1 MLKTVQKLYAMVKIS
16 KASNTG
22 FRRIRGDMTEMYKI
36 LTGKQDVT
44 VVPKLQL
51 ATSSAMGGKFHKF
64 ATLRSK

>member
-36 LTGKQDVT
+36 LTGK
-44 VVPKLQL
+44 
-51 ATSSAMGGKFHKF
+51 
-64 ATLRSK
+64 